1 MCDSWLPGYHMRM
14 KMEKILI
21 KRGMVMLLV
30 CTMLLSSVPVSVF
43 AEEDTQYVNTF
54 TDVSESDYYY
64 EAVRW
69 AVETGVTTGVYY
81 YDAMLWAV
89 ENGIVTGTSA
99 TTFSPNNTVTRG
111 QVITFLHRMMGK
123 PSSSTTNP
131 FTDVSESDYYY
142 DAVLWALESGVTT
155 GATNTQF
162 NPGTVCTRVQVI
174 TFLWR
179 ALNKNTDD
187 GTNDDD
193 MSDDSVNNDDSKEDG
208 TNDDN
213 SNDNGGAETDNYLV
227 NAADYGLSP
236 KNSGY
241 NNSTILQNLVND
253 LSANE
258 PGAAIYIPAG
268 EYKFAEIG
276 TQTIGSHCVKM
287 QSNVSIKGDGEST
300 VLKPEGA
307 SNGGLDMFY
316 FNDYVDTGKPVYLEN
331 CDFEDFVI
339 DGAGTSCKTYTS
351 AGKGF
356 MFNLFKNC
364 NWKNVVVKNTD
375 ATGFGVDC
383 PIGGSI
389 VDCIA
394 INCGKAATTS
404 NGGASGFGIGFGYS
418 EDEYF
423 TISNCQSY
431 DNKKFGFFFE
441 HQGRFSS
448 TKYKAAG
455 AEGFLITDCTASGN
469 YYNFGGLLTM
479 DTVYENCTSSEALR
493 HGYFFENSKDCKV
506 IGCTSENEANT
517 SFVILQSGGDGGARE
532 VTNIVYDGCT
542 STGSLYGVKVSNY
555 TSTALMSGNVIKNC
569 QFYANEEY
577 TVSTTG
583 TMAGLTLTGNTS
595 DTNNNDFSAVIGEFV
610 DTNNSWN

>member
-69 AVETGVTTGVYY
+69 AVETGVTTGVSSTEFGVNNTCTRAQVVTFLWRAKGCPVPVSTTDSFTDVSAGVYY

-193 MSDDSVNNDDSKEDG
+193 MSDD
-208 TNDDN
+208 
-213 SNDNGGAETDNYLV
+213 
-227 NAADYGLSP
+227 
-236 KNSGY
+236 
-241 NNSTILQNLVND
+241 
-253 LSANE
+253 
-258 PGAAIYIPAG
+258 
-268 EYKFAEIG
+268 
-276 TQTIGSHCVKM
+276 
-287 QSNVSIKGDGEST
+287 
-300 VLKPEGA
+300 
-307 SNGGLDMFY
+307 
-316 FNDYVDTGKPVYLEN
+316 
-331 CDFEDFVI
+331 
-339 DGAGTSCKTYTS
+339 
-351 AGKGF
+351 
-356 MFNLFKNC
+356 
-364 NWKNVVVKNTD
+364 
-375 ATGFGVDC
+375 
-383 PIGGSI
+383 
-389 VDCIA
+389 
-394 INCGKAATTS
+394 
-404 NGGASGFGIGFGYS
+404 
-418 EDEYF
+418 
-423 TISNCQSY
+423 
-431 DNKKFGFFFE
+431 
-441 HQGRFSS
+441 R
-448 TKYKAAG
+448 
-455 AEGFLITDCTASGN
+455 
-469 YYNFGGLLTM
+469 
-479 DTVYENCTSSEALR
+479 
-493 HGYFFENSKDCKV
+493 
-506 IGCTSENEANT
+506 
-517 SFVILQSGGDGGARE
+517 
-532 VTNIVYDGCT
+532 
-542 STGSLYGVKVSNY
+542 
-555 TSTALMSGNVIKNC
+555 
-569 QFYANEEY
+569 
-577 TVSTTG
+577 
-583 TMAGLTLTGNTS
+583 
-595 DTNNNDFSAVIGEFV
+595 
-610 DTNNSWN
+610 